1 MSLPLPSSP
10 HPPLLPRCSLH
21 SDPPH
26 LLHHEPAGSCPP
38 LSSSAQPPRMGAL
51 HPVPGA
57 LLPVWLSLS
66 PTLASGLVRSVEQSP
81 TSTPWVQ
88 RTHPFAR
95 RTPHAVPGRWCG
107 TPPGSSWEHSA
118 TPPAL
123 PRSLRQGGG
132 LFSLRR
138 LIPAGPRCPGLS
150 NPWMPVWSS
159 HFCSPVPGR
168 PAHPLRPGAH
178 SEETGG
184 ALQGLHPGSLA
195 GGDGGLLIYF
205 SFVGG
210 FPPLSQFSFP
220 PCGISLPSSH
230 PRPVPTTGGAGSKGG
245 GWDSV
250 FHGCFY

>member
-1 MSLPLPSSP
+1 MSLPHPSSP
-10 HPPLLPRCSLH
+10 
-21 SDPPH
+21 PPH
-26 LLHHEPAGSCPP
+26 SCLGAVSTPTLPTSCTMSLRVGCLP

-51 HPVPGA
+51 HPVPVA

-66 PTLASGLVRSVEQSP
+66 PTLASGLIRSVEQSP

-132 LFSLRR
+132 LFSLRP
-138 LIPAGPRCPGLS
+138 IPAGPRCPGPS

-159 HFCSPVPGR
+159 HFCSPVPVR

-210 FPPLSQFSFP
+210 FPL
-220 PCGISLPSSH
+220 
-230 PRPVPTTGGAGSKGG
+230 
-245 GWDSV
+245 
-250 FHGCFY
+250 

>member
-1 MSLPLPSSP
+1 MSAPSQLP
-10 HPPLLPRCSLH
+10 PPLASVQSPLR
-21 SDPPH
+21 PPH
-26 LLHHEPAGSCPP
+26 LLHHEPAGGCLP

-132 LFSLRR
+132 LLTPTSHSCRAQVPRTEQPLDASLVFTFLLPCSRAARPSPPPWGTFGRDRR
-138 LIPAGPRCPGLS
+138 CIAGAAPRLPGWRGWRAFNLFLFR
-150 NPWMPVWSS
+150 W
-159 HFCSPVPGR
+159 R
-168 PAHPLRPGAH
+168 
-178 SEETGG
+178 
-184 ALQGLHPGSLA
+184 
-195 GGDGGLLIYF
+195 
-205 SFVGG
+205 
-210 FPPLSQFSFP
+210 FPPFEPVF
-220 PCGISLPSSH
+220 ISSLWH
-230 PRPVPTTGGAGSKGG
+230 
-245 GWDSV
+245 
-250 FHGCFY
+250 